1 MIATMPSMARRSRH
15 DNKITTPAVDCL
27 TIERLDSPASGAPQV
42 TPYARALMG
51 ETTTCAIIGG
61 GPAGMVLGLLLARAG
76 VQVTLLEKHGDFLRD
91 FRGDTVHPTT
101 MRLLDELGLW
111 ERFAAL
117 PYSEVRT
124 ATLHSNGRAVTYID
138 FERLHQPYPYVAMVP
153 QWDLLNLLAEAA
165 QAEPSFTLRMKT
177 EVTGLLREGG
187 KVTGVRYQGAE
198 GPGELRAELTVACD
212 GRWSIA
218 RHEAGLKAREFPVN
232 FDVWWFKLP
241 REGDAEFSFLP
252 RFSPGKGLGV
262 IPREGYFQIAYLGPK
277 GTDAQLRERGI
288 EEFRRDVSELLP
300 EATASVAALAS
311 MDEVKHLNVKVNRL
325 RRWHIDGLLCIGDA
339 AHAMSPVAGV
349 GINLA
354 VQDAVAAATILA
366 EPLREHRVSSRHLA
380 AVRRRRAFPT
390 AVTQAVQRVLHR
402 RLLGPLL
409 QGRDPTPPAALLG
422 LVERLPWLSAVPAYF
437 VGVGVRPE
445 HAPASHVAG
454 PATAKALEPTC
465 APPRIGVLGI
475 ARIAP
480 LALIKPVSGSVV
492 VAARDVSRVARPWT
506 LAAMPST
513 WPTRSVG
520 PRRKWFRRKPNYA
533 IQRSIGP

>member
-1 MIATMPSMARRSRH
+1 
-15 DNKITTPAVDCL
+15 
-27 TIERLDSPASGAPQV
+27 
-42 TPYARALMG
+42 MG

-311 MDEVKHLNVKVNRL
+311 MDEVKHLNVKVNRFPHV
-325 RRWHIDGLLCIGDA
+325 RWGHAGSGFGASQITRSSGRSGHDGRTEI
-339 AHAMSPVAGV
+339 S
-349 GINLA
+349 
-354 VQDAVAAATILA
+354 
-366 EPLREHRVSSRHLA
+366 
-380 AVRRRRAFPT
+380 RRA
-390 AVTQAVQRVLHR
+390 HR
-402 RLLGPLL
+402 RDPLFN
-409 QGRDPTPPAALLG
+409 
-422 LVERLPWLSAVPAYF
+422 AV
-437 VGVGVRPE
+437 V
-445 HAPASHVAG
+445 
-454 PATAKALEPTC
+454 
-465 APPRIGVLGI
+465 
-475 ARIAP
+475 
-480 LALIKPVSGSVV
+480 GSVECE
-492 VAARDVSRVARPWT
+492 RSSGRRPWRVARAQSGCAPT
-506 LAAMPST
+506 LPPIAAPRMRISST
-513 WPTRSVG
+513 LSLPQCCAGKRSRRRPRTRS
-520 PRRKWFRRKPNYA
+520 RT
-533 IQRSIGP
+533 